1 MEKIKSHVSKHSKLC
16 NWNKVVSK
24 SITVLS
30 FQEVITRRTWRFHVP
45 SVPNPLSV
53 HMALSCILRLFT
65 RKERTLCV
73 TSVVAVSPSSSAYK
87 LTSNMFILELKELSL
102 VSIAKKFSL
111 VHAAGI
117 CMWKRRIRLC
127 NAKHAATTLHLKS
140 IYRII
145 LAARL
150 ILRPRLPASTQRWL
164 QRPHRQWCQQTKTTT
179 LLAMQ
184 WDCLPRHRHNAYNLV
199 V

>member
-1 MEKIKSHVSKHSKLC
+1 MLCTTWFDLKFAIQRIEAIFFENGGNFKPYGVKHSKLC
-16 NWNKVVSK
+16 YWNKVASK
-24 SITVLS
+24 SITGLS

-87 LTSNMFILELKELSL
+87 LTSNTFILASKELSL

-111 VHAAGI
+111 VRAADI
-117 CMWKRRIRLC
+117 CMWRRRTRPC

-140 IYRII
+140 I
-145 LAARL
+145 
-150 ILRPRLPASTQRWL
+150 
-164 QRPHRQWCQQTKTTT
+164 
-179 LLAMQ
+179 
-184 WDCLPRHRHNAYNLV
+184 
-199 V
+199 

>member
-1 MEKIKSHVSKHSKLC
+1 MEKIKSHVSKHSKFC
-16 NWNKVVSK
+16 YWNKVVSK
-24 SITVLS
+24 SITGLS
-30 FQEVITRRTWRFHVP
+30 FQVVITRRTWRFHVP

-87 LTSNMFILELKELSL
+87 LTSNTFILELKELSL

-150 ILRPRLPASTQRWL
+150 ILRSWPRLLASTQCWL
-164 QRPHRQWCQQTKTTT
+164 QPPHRQWCQQTKTTT

-184 WDCLPRHRHNAYNLV
+184 WECLPRHRYNAYN
-199 V
+199 